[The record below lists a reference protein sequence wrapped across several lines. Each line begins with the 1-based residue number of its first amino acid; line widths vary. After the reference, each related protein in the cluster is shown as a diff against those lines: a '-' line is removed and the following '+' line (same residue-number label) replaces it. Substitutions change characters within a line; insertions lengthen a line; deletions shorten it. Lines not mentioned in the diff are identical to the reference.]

1 MERKS
6 GNQPDPWS
14 GTIET
19 GRELPGVTSAEASPI
34 AHGLTW
40 RAALIGLALSALL
53 AFLEA
58 SAQAVGGR
66 GLSGLT
72 SNGLGSGALFLLF
85 VLILGIGLLKRV
97 GIIRSGLEP
106 RELLIIFSMLTLASA
121 VLITLFYLIPH
132 MAGFSFYATRE
143 NQWESLVLPVL
154 PDGLV
159 IKDHAVAKGF
169 FEGLSSGGGVPYGV
183 WIWPLAAWAILLGAL
198 YFVMI
203 SLMVILRK
211 PWIDHERLSFPLAQL
226 PLTLTG
232 GEPGVRP
239 LLGNGIFWSGFTL
252 PAFVGF
258 TAILKMLLPVI
269 PAINLSFYTRFY
281 RNSIGVPIYTNFL
294 VLGISY
300 LVSLEILASILLFT
314 LISYVQIYLIIVSG
328 SAILG
333 SPPNR
338 PSVHYTHLHQE
349 VIGALAVLV
358 CVGLYEARH
367 HLRDV
372 FGKAFGYAP
381 GVDDRD
387 ELLSYR
393 TAVFGSVG
401 GVVFICCWLWMTGIS
416 SWILPIFVAVML
428 VTFVGVTRVLA
439 ETGVVLGAPMSS
451 MQIFL
456 HSAGTRILGPSTT
469 AGFFLAQPWAFPART
484 HVMAGAS
491 TALKLTHGTRQR
503 SRSLFYVLLLT
514 LLVGGVTTTATMLHH
529 AYSLGAYGFSMQQ
542 YVTELLNRH
551 LNYYGSAISDSSDG
565 QPIRLLWS
573 GVGAVAMSVLI
584 FARKRFYWW
593 PIHPIG
599 YAAGTIHTAFWIN
612 IFVGWL
618 VKLNVL
624 KYGGPSLYGYIRP
637 FFLGMILGQ
646 AVISSIRELL
656 HFL

>member
-1 MERKS
+1 M
-6 GNQPDPWS
+6 
-14 GTIET
+14 
-19 GRELPGVTSAEASPI
+19 
-34 AHGLTW
+34 TW
-40 RAALIGLALSALL
+40 RATIIGLSLSGLL

-58 SAQAVGGR
+58 SAQAVGGS

-72 SNGLGSGALFLLF
+72 SNGFGAGALFLLF

-97 GIIRSGLEP
+97 GIVRSGLEP
-106 RELLIIFSMLTLASA
+106 RELLSIFSMLTLTSA
-121 VLITLFYLIPH
+121 VLITLFFLIPH
-132 MAGFSFYATRE
+132 MAGFSYYATRE

-169 FEGLSSGGGVPYGV
+169 FEGLSSGGGVPYGAWV
-183 WIWPLAAWAILLGAL
+183 WPLGAWAILLGAL
-198 YFVMI
+198 YFLMI

-232 GEPGVRP
+232 AEPGVRP

-258 TAILKMLLPVI
+258 TAILRRLLPVI

-281 RNSIGVPIYTNFL
+281 RNSIGLPFYTNFF
-294 VLGISY
+294 VMGISY

-314 LISYVQIYLIIVSG
+314 LISYIQIYLIIVSG

-333 SPPNR
+333 SPPYY
-338 PSVHYTHLHQE
+338 PGAHYTHLHQE

-358 CVGLYEARH
+358 GVGLYEARN

-372 FGKAFGYAP
+372 FGKAFGSCDP
-381 GVDDRD
+381 GVDDKD

-401 GVVFICCWLWMTGIS
+401 GVVFICFWLWVTGIS
-416 SWILPIFVAVML
+416 SWVVPIFVAVML

-439 ETGVVLGAPMSS
+439 ETGVVLAAPLSP
-451 MQIFL
+451 MQSLL
-456 HSAGTRILGPSTT
+456 HSAGTRTLGASTT
-469 AGFFLAQPWAFPART
+469 AGFFLAQPWAFPARS

-491 TALKLTHGTRQR
+491 TSLKLTHGKRQR
-503 SRSLFYVLLLT
+503 SRPLFYVLLLT
-514 LLVGGVTTTATMLHH
+514 LLVGGVTAAATTLHH
-529 AYSLGAYGFSMQQ
+529 AYSLGAYGFSMQF
-542 YVTELLNRH
+542 YVIKVLNYH
-551 LNYYGSAISDSSDG
+551 LNYYGSVISDPSEG

-573 GVGAVAMSVLI
+573 GVGAAVTALLI

-599 YAAGTIHTAFWIN
+599 YAAGTVHTAFWLN
-612 IFVGWL
+612 VFVAWL
-618 VKLNVL
+618 VKRNVL
-624 KYGGPSLYGYIRP
+624 KYGGPSLYGYTRP

-646 AVISSIRELL
+646 AVISSIYELF

>member
-1 MERKS
+1 M
-6 GNQPDPWS
+6 
-14 GTIET
+14 
-19 GRELPGVTSAEASPI
+19 
-34 AHGLTW
+34 TW
-40 RAALIGLALSALL
+40 RAALIGLSLSGLL
-53 AFLEA
+53 AFLDA
-58 SAQAVGGR
+58 SAQAVGGS
-66 GLSGLT
+66 GLSGST
-72 SNGLGSGALFLLF
+72 SNGFGAGALFLLF

-106 RELLIIFSMLTLASA
+106 RELLIIFSMLTLTSA
-121 VLITLFYLIPH
+121 VLVTLYFLIPH
-132 MAGFSFYATRE
+132 MAGFSYYATRE
-143 NQWESLVLPVL
+143 NQWENLVLPVL

-169 FEGLSSGGGVPYGV
+169 FEGGSSGVPYGA

-198 YFVMI
+198 YFLMI

-211 PWIDHERLSFPLAQL
+211 PWIDQERLSFPFAQL

-258 TAILKMLLPVI
+258 TAILNRLIPVI

-281 RNSIGVPIYTNFL
+281 RNSIGLHFSTNFF

-300 LVSLEILASILLFT
+300 LVSLEILAGILLFT
-314 LISYVQIYLIIVSG
+314 LISYIQIYLIIVSG

-333 SPPNR
+333 SPPFR
-338 PSVHYTHLHQE
+338 PGAHYTHLHQE
-349 VIGALAVLV
+349 MIGALAVLV
-358 CVGLYEARH
+358 CVGLYEARD

-372 FGKAFGYAP
+372 FGKAFGSCAP
-381 GVDDRD
+381 GIEDRD

-401 GVVFICCWLWMTGIS
+401 GVVFICGWLWITGIS
-416 SWILPIFVAVML
+416 SWVVPIFVGVML

-439 ETGVVLGAPMSS
+439 ETGGVLGAPLSP
-451 MQIFL
+451 MQILL
-456 HSAGTRILGPSTT
+456 HSAGTRMLGPSTT
-469 AGFFLAQPWAFPART
+469 AGFFLAQPWAFPTRT

-491 TALKLTHGTRQR
+491 TALKLMHGTRQR
-503 SRSLFYVLLLT
+503 SRPLIYVLLLT
-514 LLVGGVTTTATMLHH
+514 LLVGGVTTTSTMLHY
-529 AYSLGAYGFSMQQ
+529 AYSLGAYGFSTQV
-542 YVTELLNRH
+542 YVIKVLNYH
-551 LNYYGSAISDSSDG
+551 LNYYGSVISEPSEG

-573 GVGAVAMSVLI
+573 GVGAAAMALLI
-584 FARKRFYWW
+584 LARKRFYWW

-599 YAAGTIHTAFWIN
+599 YAAGTIHTWYWIN
-612 IFVGWL
+612 VFAAWL
-618 VKLNVL
+618 VKRNVL
-624 KYGGPSLYGYIRP
+624 KYGGPSLYGYTRP

-646 AVISSIRELL
+646 AVISSIWELL
-656 HFL
+656 LFL